1 MAINHQDNSAEG
13 IKSQLKNNPTIRQK
27 VIRQQTKQHPDE
39 MKSAVGQGTVAR
51 SPGPTPTTP
60 TTGGHH

>member
-13 IKSQLKNNPTIRQK
+13 IKSQLKNNPTVRQK

-39 MKSAVGQGTVAR
+39 MKSAVGQGAAR